1 MMYCFIGFL
10 DIEQLFILFDRIIGY
25 NSLELLALLAAGIFM
40 KKTEKIVRY
49 KSREKVEEICMN
61 LKNINVVECIR
72 LALPE

>member
-1 MMYCFIGFL
+1 MMYAFIGFL
-10 DIEQLFILFDRIIGY
+10 DVEQLFCLFDRIIGY

-40 KKTEKIVRY
+40 KKAEKIVRY
-49 KSREKVEEICMN
+49 KSREKIEEVCMN